1 MSEELK
7 DENIEKMEDS
17 YNDEE
22 IESLNDDLIQ
32 AELYKTYPTVD
43 VNTLELDER
52 SMKKGVKEGSYIFA
66 FTNMC
71 KSAGLGNEEILQLL
85 LNQQTLE
92 YNLKMAEW
100 DVKKI
105 KAQNFNVE
113 KNQL

>member
-7 DENIEKMEDS
+7 NENMKETDYD

-22 IESLNDDLIQ
+22 IQSLNDDLTQ
-32 AELYKTYPTVD
+32 AELYKIYPTVD
-43 VNTLELDER
+43 VNTLELDEK

-71 KSAGLGNEEILQLL
+71 KSAGLGNEEILQLI

-92 YNLKMAEW
+92 YSLKVQEFEL
-100 DVKKI
+100 KKI
-105 KAQNFNVE
+105 KAQNFNIE